1 MTTQLEHRV
10 AIEHV
15 SRGTMTRLVS
25 RAIMKVR
32 PPKCLSKPDAIL
44 ARDVVEVVMPLASL
58 VLMALLV
65 NHGVN
70 ALANRVDD
78 VMTIQR
84 ANLVTMTKL
93 MLLMKP
99 ELLRCQFSFD
109 DFLADEAVV
118 GDGDV
123 IGMLMSLASL

>member
-1 MTTQLEHRV
+1 MT
-10 AIEHV
+10 
-15 SRGTMTRLVS
+15 
-25 RAIMKVR
+25 KVK

-123 IGMLMSLASL
+123 IGMLMLLANL